1 MIYGHKRP
9 ASVWSV
15 AGANSPAFE
24 TDVRLDNSQP
34 SEQTVISGIASSS
47 PTIGE
52 YVDIT
57 ADWAVPQGL
66 GAICLLN
73 LSCPPGTRI
82 EVTGRRLGDGGYSR
96 ALGGNSESRVGALAD
111 GRKQA
116 IILTET
122 SDSDYIGVRVSIYN
136 DAGGVTWADD
146 TTDLY
151 VGEIA
156 PFAALDIPKVDARR
170 ETARTSRRLKE
181 RAVNGAAHL
190 ARRGEY
196 RSFSLVVRGTVAEA
210 HLGALDGLDWDALR
224 VMQDAPLYRALVIPR
239 IHGED
244 GQVDY
249 ALCNKTALFGVVEW
263 GATKNSLGQSVEC
276 SLSVEEAP

>member
-1 MIYGHKRP
+1 MLYGHTLP
-9 ASVWSV
+9 SNISWSTT
-15 AGANSPAFE
+15 GTFE
-24 TDVRLDNSQP
+24 TDVRLSNRQP
-34 SEQTVISGIASSS
+34 GEQTVISDVATSS

-52 YVDIT
+52 YVDIM
-57 ADWAVPQGL
+57 ADWSVPQGL
-66 GAICLLN
+66 GAVCLLN
-73 LSCPPGTRI
+73 LSCPSGTRI
-82 EVTGRRLGDGGYSR
+82 EVTGSRLGDGAYNR
-96 ALGGNSESRVGALAD
+96 ALGGNSESLVGALAD

-116 IILTET
+116 VILTEA
-122 SDSDYIGVRVSIYN
+122 SDPDYIGVRVRIYN

-156 PFAALDIPKVDARR
+156 PFSTLDIPKVDARR
-170 ETARTSRRLKE
+170 ETARTIRRVKE
-181 RAVNGAAHL
+181 RAVSGAVHL

-224 VMQDAPLYRALVIPR
+224 VMQDTPLYRALVIPR

-244 GQVDY
+244 GQIDY